1 MQPKP
6 RAAIIY
12 SWDLPA
18 MSEDCLSL
26 NIWAPEG
33 AKDAP
38 VFVWIHG
45 GSLVTGSGGDPLY
58 DGSALAKR
66 GMIVV
71 SINYRLGMFGWFA
84 HPALS
89 AESPDHLSGNYG
101 LLDQIAA
108 LEWVKRNIGAFGG
121 DATNVT
127 IAGERSEE
135 HTSELQSLMRISYA
149 VFCLKKKNNTKYN

>member
-6 RAAIIY
+6 RAASIY

-108 LEWVKRNIGAFGG
+108 LE
-121 DATNVT
+121 
-127 IAGERSEE
+127 RSEE
-135 HTSELQSLMRISYA
+135 HTSELQSLMRNSYA
-149 VFCLKKKNNTKYN
+149 VFCLKKKNKKHKTTH

>member
-6 RAAIIY
+6 RAASIY

-66 GMIVV
+66 GTIVV
-71 SINYRLGMFGWFA
+71 SITYRLGMFAGFA
-84 HPALS
+84 HSAISAAPPAHPSEIGS
-89 AESPDHLSGNYG
+89 A
-101 LLDQIAA
+101 
-108 LEWVKRNIGAFGG
+108 
-121 DATNVT
+121 
-127 IAGERSEE
+127 
-135 HTSELQSLMRISYA
+135 
-149 VFCLKKKNNTKYN
+149 

>member
-1 MQPKP
+1 
-6 RAAIIY
+6 
-12 SWDLPA
+12 

-45 GSLVTGSGGDPLY
+45 GSLVTGSGGAPLY

-89 AESPDHLSGNYG
+89 AASPDHLSGNSG
-101 LLDQIAA
+101 LLGPIAA
-108 LEWVKRNIGAFGG
+108 PEWVTRHLGASGG
-121 DATNVT
+121 AATSSNDSRGGAEVV
-127 IAGERSEE
+127 S
-135 HTSELQSLMRISYA
+135 
-149 VFCLKKKNNTKYN
+149 

>member
-1 MQPKP
+1 MRPNP
-6 RAAIIY
+6 GGAGMYIGDWPGI
-12 SWDLPA
+12 
-18 MSEDCLSL
+18 SEDWLL
-26 NIWAPEG
+26 LKIWAPEG
-33 AKDAP
+33 ARDAP
-38 VFVWIHG
+38 VFVWIQG

-101 LLDQIAA
+101 LLDQVAA
-108 LEWVKRNIGAFGG
+108 L
-121 DATNVT
+121 
-127 IAGERSEE
+127 
-135 HTSELQSLMRISYA
+135 Q
-149 VFCLKKKNNTKYN
+149 